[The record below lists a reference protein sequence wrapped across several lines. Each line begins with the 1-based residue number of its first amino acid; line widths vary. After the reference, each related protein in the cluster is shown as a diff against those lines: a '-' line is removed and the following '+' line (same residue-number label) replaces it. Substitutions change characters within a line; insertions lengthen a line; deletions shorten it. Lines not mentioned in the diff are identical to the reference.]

1 MNADPKLL
9 ERAAKLKA
17 LAESPNEHEAA
28 NALAALHRLALKH
41 KIEVAGL
48 ACHDLG
54 SEFAVCD
61 EQPVFTARRP
71 AAWKVDLL
79 LVLAQYNGCCEYH
92 AIRGRDKAY
101 MLAGR
106 QQDID
111 HVRFLWA
118 QTVVVLSR
126 LASKRLP
133 SQRKR
138 ADWLLGAVKGI
149 EDQLRR
155 AHRKVRQESK
165 ASSAMTVI
173 DNRPNLAVQAIEKL
187 AGGAPR
193 LEAPCRGR
201 DRASYTDG
209 LGVGRKLN
217 LGLGRPLKQA

>member
-1 MNADPKLL
+1 MNLDPKLL

-17 LAESPNEHEAA
+17 LASSPNEHEAA

-48 ACHDLG
+48 ACDLG

-71 AAWKVDLL
+71 APWKVDLL

-92 AIRGRDKAY
+92 VIRGRDRAY

-106 QQDID
+106 QPDID

-133 SQRKR
+133 NQRQR

-155 AHRKVRQESK
+155 AHRKVRQQAK
-165 ASSAMTVI
+165 ASSAALTII
-173 DNRPNLAVQAIEKL
+173 DNRPNLAVQAVEKL
-187 AGGAPR
+187 AGGAPH
-193 LEAPCRGR
+193 LEAPCRGT

-217 LGLGRPLKQA
+217 LGLGRPLKGV